1 MARILLSLLRW
12 CDMGGKSSGDD
23 NGAAEQQRIKAEQDK
38 AIARLNSLFG
48 VADPTQL
55 VDRNSFVS
63 PEYFELQQ
71 AAAARGGTVE
81 GDGSEFD
88 QQGYDAALQKAKAE
102 NDLIKSARNA
112 MYQRVGDDVFNA
124 KIPTL
129 KKQYE
134 NAGSDLAINLAR
146 SGQRGG
152 SLAVMQNSELDTN
165 YNRGLTDL
173 ANLRQSTI
181 NNAKA
186 ADESSR
192 LDLIGRIRAGMNQA
206 DAVNSA
212 SEQQRSNL
220 AKAQDNALAQTVT
233 DYFSGMK
240 YLQQQDQYQ
249 KDLNA
254 GLKRFNVNPASYSG
268 TIGRL

>member
-1 MARILLSLLRW
+1 
-12 CDMGGKSSGDD
+12 MGGKSSGD
-23 NGAAEQQRIKAEQDK
+23 NGLAEQQRIKAEQDK

-48 VADPTQL
+48 AADPTQL
-55 VDRNSFVS
+55 VDRNTFIN
-63 PEYFELQQ
+63 PEYSQLKQ

-88 QQGYDAALQKAKAE
+88 QQGYDAAIKKAQDENAAIKA
-102 NDLIKSARNA
+102 ARNA
-112 MYQRVGDDVFNA
+112 LYQNLGNDVFNA

-129 KKQYE
+129 KDQYQR
-134 NAGSDLAINLAR
+134 AGSDLAINLAR
-146 SGQRGG
+146 NGQRGG
-152 SLAVMQNSELDTN
+152 SLAVMQNSELGNN
-165 YNRGLTDL
+165 YNKGLVDL
-173 ANLRQSTI
+173 GNLRQSTI

-186 ADESSR
+186 ADETSR

>member
-1 MARILLSLLRW
+1 
-12 CDMGGKSSGDD
+12 MGGKSSGD
-23 NGAAEQQRIKAEQDK
+23 NGLAEQQRIKVEQDK

-48 VADPTQL
+48 AADPTQL
-55 VDRNSFVS
+55 VDRNAFIN
-63 PEYFELQQ
+63 PEYSQLQQ

-88 QQGYDAALQKAKAE
+88 QQGYDAAIKKAE
-102 NDLIKSARNA
+102 HDNAITKALRNA
-112 MYQRVGDDVFNA
+112 LYQNVGNDVFNA
-124 KIPTL
+124 KLPTL
-129 KKQYE
+129 KDQYQR
-134 NAGSDLAINLAR
+134 AGSDLAINLAR

-152 SLAVMQNSELDTN
+152 SLAVMQNSELGSN
-165 YNRGLTDL
+165 YNKGLVDL
-173 ANLRQSTI
+173 SNLRQSTI

-186 ADESSR
+186 ADETSR

-220 AKAQDNALAQTVT
+220 AMAQDNALAQTVT

>member
-1 MARILLSLLRW
+1 
-12 CDMGGKSSGDD
+12 MGGKSSGD
-23 NGAAEQQRIKAEQDK
+23 NGLAEQQRIKAEQDK

-55 VDRNSFVS
+55 VDRNTFINSNYS
-63 PEYFELQQ
+63 QLKQ
-71 AAAARGGTVE
+71 AAEARGGTVE

-88 QQGYDAALQKAKAE
+88 QQGYDAAIKKAQDDNAAIKA
-102 NDLIKSARNA
+102 ARNA
-112 MYQRVGDDVFNA
+112 LYQNVGNDVFNA
-124 KIPTL
+124 KLPTL
-129 KKQYE
+129 KDQYQR
-134 NAGSDLAINLAR
+134 AGSDLAINLAR
-146 SGQRGG
+146 NGQRGG
-152 SLAVMQNSELDTN
+152 SLAVMQNSELGKN
-165 YNRGLTDL
+165 YNRGLIDL
-173 ANLRQSTI
+173 GNLKQSTI
-181 NNAKA
+181 NTARAN
-186 ADESSR
+186 DETSR
-192 LDLIGRIRAGMNQA
+192 IDLIGRIRAGMNQA

>member
-1 MARILLSLLRW
+1 
-12 CDMGGKSSGDD
+12 MGGKSSGD
-23 NGAAEQQRIKAEQDK
+23 NGLAEQQRIKAEQDK

-55 VDRNSFVS
+55 VDRNTFIN
-63 PEYFELQQ
+63 PEYSQLQQ

-81 GDGSEFD
+81 GNGSEFD
-88 QQGYDAALQKAKAE
+88 QQGYDAAIKKVQDENAAIKA
-102 NDLIKSARNA
+102 ARNA
-112 MYQRVGDDVFNA
+112 LYQNLGNDVFNA
-124 KIPTL
+124 KLPTL
-129 KKQYE
+129 KDQYQR
-134 NAGSDLAINLAR
+134 AGSDLAINLAR
-146 SGQRGG
+146 NGQRGG
-152 SLAVMQNSELDTN
+152 SLAVMQNSELGNN
-165 YNRGLTDL
+165 YNKGLVDL
-173 ANLRQSTI
+173 GNLRQSTI